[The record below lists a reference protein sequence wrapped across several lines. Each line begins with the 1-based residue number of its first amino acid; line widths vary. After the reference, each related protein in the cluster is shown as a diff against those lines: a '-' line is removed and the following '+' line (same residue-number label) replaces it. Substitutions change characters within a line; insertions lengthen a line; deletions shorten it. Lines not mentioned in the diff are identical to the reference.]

1 MTRFDKNSTT
11 GSSFS
16 VRELLNLRDET
27 PASAEV
33 VFEGERSNYVENQ
46 QRNEKLKLRKV
57 ESEIGDEERKR
68 NDDKDLSRF
77 K

>member
-1 MTRFDKNSTT
+1 MTRFDKNSTI

-16 VRELLNLRDET
+16 VRELLDLRDDS
-27 PASAEV
+27 PANAEA
-33 VFEGERSNYVENQ
+33 VFEGERSNHVQNQ
-46 QRNEKLKLRKV
+46 QRNEKLELRKV

-68 NDDKDLSRF
+68 NDDKHLSRF

>member
-1 MTRFDKNSTT
+1 MTKFDKNSTT

-16 VRELLNLRDET
+16 VRELLNLRDDS
-27 PASAEV
+27 PASAEA

-46 QRNEKLKLRKV
+46 QRNEKLELRKV
-57 ESEIGDEERKR
+57 KSEIGDEERKR
-68 NDDKDLSRF
+68 NDDKHFSRF